1 MSGRSRCD
9 HCRQVIEARDLV
21 PLVSM
26 IWLGGRCRACGARI
40 DRTHIA
46 IEGICA
52 LVGGAAMLVAP
63 GQAGL
68 VGALFG
74 WLLVALAA
82 LDLQHYWL
90 PDQLVLMLVLVAS
103 ISAAAGL
110 PPPLTDRAIGA
121 VAGYGV
127 LALIAI
133 AYRRIR
139 KREGLG
145 GGDSKLL
152 GAIGAMLGW
161 QALPLVLLGASGVG
175 LLFVALRIAGGRAV
189 KATDRVPLGALMAL
203 AAFPVWILQQ

>member
-1 MSGRSRCD
+1 M
-9 HCRQVIEARDLV
+9 
-21 PLVSM
+21 
-26 IWLGGRCRACGARI
+26 
-40 DRTHIA
+40 T
-46 IEGICA
+46 IEGLCG

-68 VGALFG
+68 MGALFG
-74 WLLVALAA
+74 WLLVTLAA
-82 LDLQHYWL
+82 LDLKHYWL
-90 PDQLVLMLVLVAS
+90 PDRLVLMLLLVACV
-103 ISAAAGL
+103 SAAAGL
-110 PPPLTDRAIGA
+110 TPPLIDRAIGA

-145 GGDSKLL
+145 GGDPKLL

-175 LLFVALRIAGGRAV
+175 LLFVALRIAGGQTV
-189 KATDRVPLGALMAL
+189 TATDRLPLGALMAL
-203 AAFPVWILQQ
+203 AAFPMWILQQ